1 MNFAKPAI
9 SPTNG
14 SAADASMLR
23 QFRSTMLVSSLR
35 LAGKSLGL
43 VKILVIASIFGAS
56 GSLDAFWIAY
66 TIPAMLPGV
75 ILGVVATAFIPRF
88 MHSSAAGEDAMDWR
102 GLNTLLTLVG
112 TFVILL
118 AILVAYANHG
128 IVRFMAPGLPPDV
141 HESAA
146 RLTALMSIA
155 VLLFG
160 ANAMLTTLLQAMQR
174 FTLLSLESVVSN
186 IFIIAACLFAW
197 EFGIDAL
204 VIGVISGFAFH
215 FILLAWGNRDLIAR
229 RLRPAFAFGHSDFR
243 APARHMTP
251 LLIGYLGATGIA
263 IVDRMFLSTLDSGAI
278 SILTYAVMLAALPM
292 EVFGQ
297 AVLTV
302 FYPALS
308 QEYTR
313 GSPASLMNMH
323 VRGLRLLLFVL
334 VPVSIILIVAA
345 DPLVTLLLQHGQF
358 GLEET
363 AMTAS
368 VLVALAISIPAT
380 GIKYLNFRLLH
391 ARQEPWTAVFIGLFC
406 VCLNALL
413 DYLLIGPYGVAG
425 VAYATSISLIVAAIL
440 SSWIV
445 RRRLGESI
453 MRQLAV
459 PVGILLLISA
469 AMVGTALLLGSLL
482 DIYMVGT
489 TRPWLHAF
497 WDLAAFLPGLLV
509 FLALGLWLKLDEAR
523 RLVDSLN
530 MSRLVQKFRAETP
543 RRDNK

>member
-1 MNFAKPAI
+1 
-9 SPTNG
+9 
-14 SAADASMLR
+14 MLR

-43 VKILVIASIFGAS
+43 VKILVIASMFGAS

-112 TFVILL
+112 IFIMLL
-118 AILVAYANHG
+118 AILVAFANHG

-141 HESAA
+141 HDSAA

-155 VLLFG
+155 VLIFG

-186 IFIIAACLFAW
+186 MFIIAACLFAW
-197 EFGIDAL
+197 KFGIDAL

-215 FILLAWGNRDLIAR
+215 FILLAWGNRDLIVR
-229 RLRPAFAFGHSDFR
+229 RLRPAIAFDHPDFR
-243 APARHMTP
+243 NSARHMTP

-308 QEYTR
+308 HEYTR
-313 GSPASLMNMH
+313 GSPASLLAMH
-323 VRGLRLLLFVL
+323 IRGLRLLMFVL
-334 VPVSIILIVAA
+334 IPVSIILIVAA
-345 DPLVTLLLQHGQF
+345 DPLVSLLLQHGEF
-358 GLEET
+358 GFEEAAT
-363 AMTAS
+363 TAS

-380 GIKYLNFRLLH
+380 GVKYLNFRLLH
-391 ARQEPWTAVFIGLFC
+391 ARQEPWTAVFIGLFG

-413 DYLLIGPYGVAG
+413 DYLLIGPFGVAG

-440 SSWIV
+440 SSWILRRKLGKSV
-445 RRRLGESI
+445 MRRL
-453 MRQLAV
+453 AA
-459 PVGILLLISA
+459 PVGLLLLMST
-469 AMVGTALLLGSLL
+469 AMVVVALSISSLL
-482 DIYMVGT
+482 ETWMTGT
-489 TRPWLHAF
+489 TRSWLHSLV
-497 WDLAAFLPGLLV
+497 DLAAFLPGLVV
-509 FLALGLWLKLDEAR
+509 FMMLGLWLRLGEAT
-523 RLVDSLN
+523 RLVESMN
-530 MSRLVQKFRAETP
+530 MSRLARKFRTGNPGRE
-543 RRDNK
+543 NK